1 MILKKCSIADNI
13 RLSTIHTKKFKTDAV
28 TVSLSLPVTK
38 RDYLL
43 GLVLSG
49 VMRRGCD
56 RYPSMA
62 HINRRLD
69 ELYASTLEIQS
80 TAYARSLSLVLSA
93 DLLDS
98 AFAIDGTDI
107 MGGVLDVMAHM
118 LLRPKT
124 EGGIFPRETVESE
137 IILAKDSFLAEKNNT
152 RAYAATRCREL
163 MSRGN
168 NNYPTLEYLIENVT
182 TVTPEELTDYYRR
195 LIDSAPLNVFY
206 VGREEDDVISKKVLD
221 AFGGYTGRYVPT
233 FEVRPP
239 AKPLEYLS
247 VTEDMP
253 VSQGK
258 LVLGM
263 RTGSSFANGTY
274 HTAIMLNEILGASP
288 SSKLFLN
295 VRERLGLCYYCSSS
309 YSMTSGNLTV
319 SSGIDVRNKDVATK
333 EILAQIEQIKS
344 GNISDTEFHA
354 AQRSVEYSYTQIY
367 DSPFSLQSFYS
378 GREILGIEETVE
390 ECKNALLA
398 VTKEQICRLAADI
411 VLDTCFFING
421 TADGQEGEAYDE

>member
-163 MSRGN
+163 MSQ
-168 NNYPTLEYLIENVT
+168 
-182 TVTPEELTDYYRR
+182 R
-195 LIDSAPLNVFY
+195 LN
-206 VGREEDDVISKKVLD
+206 
-221 AFGGYTGRYVPT
+221 
-233 FEVRPP
+233 
-239 AKPLEYLS
+239 
-247 VTEDMP
+247 
-253 VSQGK
+253 
-258 LVLGM
+258 
-263 RTGSSFANGTY
+263 
-274 HTAIMLNEILGASP
+274 IL
-288 SSKLFLN
+288 
-295 VRERLGLCYYCSSS
+295 
-309 YSMTSGNLTV
+309 
-319 SSGIDVRNKDVATK
+319 
-333 EILAQIEQIKS
+333 
-344 GNISDTEFHA
+344 
-354 AQRSVEYSYTQIY
+354 
-367 DSPFSLQSFYS
+367 
-378 GREILGIEETVE
+378 
-390 ECKNALLA
+390 
-398 VTKEQICRLAADI
+398 
-411 VLDTCFFING
+411 
-421 TADGQEGEAYDE
+421 